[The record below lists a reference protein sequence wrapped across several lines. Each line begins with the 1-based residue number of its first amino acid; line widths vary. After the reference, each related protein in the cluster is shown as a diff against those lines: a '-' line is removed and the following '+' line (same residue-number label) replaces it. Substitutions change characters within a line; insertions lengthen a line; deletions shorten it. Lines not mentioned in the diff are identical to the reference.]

1 MANPPTFTD
10 VQTILFTITASQD
23 DVQARYEIYG
33 RHDAQGRYSWETERE
48 LLTSIANPYGGG
60 QASSDTPL
68 IPDLPYATMSDADI
82 TQKCALVRMLSPSA
96 DGKTPARMPVLSPAT
111 ARRHA
116 TADELATIRD
126 WLRTVPYPRGF

>member
-33 RHDAQGRYSWETERE
+33 RHDAQGRYSWETEPE
-48 LLTSIANPYGGG
+48 LLASIANPYGGG
-60 QASSDTPL
+60 QVSSDIQL
-68 IPDLPYATMSDADI
+68 IPDLPYATLSDAQI
-82 TQKCALVRMLSPSA
+82 TAQCALVRMLSPGA
-96 DGKTPARMPVLSPAT
+96 DGSPARMPVLSPAT

-126 WLRTVPYPRGF
+126 WLRTLPYPRGA